1 MCHRRPEFVA
11 VIRHVFGCFTLARKG
26 SEGQNQMKDVE
37 DFLEW
42 LRGQVDGT
50 ATEKVI
56 ELKRGHNALLF
67 MVKELQAKMMER
79 SKTTGA

>member
-1 MCHRRPEFVA
+1 
-11 VIRHVFGCFTLARKG
+11 
-26 SEGQNQMKDVE
+26 MKDVE